1 LAGRSAAVL
10 SFTLLACSSKT
21 APGKGTG
28 AQSGDSGSPKG
39 QSGDWTMLGHDP
51 GSTYWNQTEKK
62 ISTTSAP
69 NLTKA
74 WEFDF
79 GTGASVVATPAIS
92 GGKVYVQSQLP
103 AVSAIDLASGKELWR
118 NSDIG
123 GTASPTIEN
132 GVLYINDGA
141 GVVHALDANA
151 GGKELWKYTPDET
164 WIVGFSSP
172 VLTKDY
178 VLLGTSGLEEVTGI
192 PSGTAQ
198 TRGYAFA
205 LHKKDGTLAW
215 KKFTVDPPST
225 GVGIWSTLSVD
236 EAAGLVVAG
245 TGNNYTGVASD
256 TSDAFLGMPLDQ
268 PVDGA
273 AFLWHPQIFQGD
285 VFPRGTGPDGDFGAN
300 PILFDVGGQKLA
312 AGGSKKGDVW
322 VIDRTTGSVIKQRNL
337 GPGSSSKGGIFVNG
351 AWDGKSLLFAAN
363 GATSTGPGSEG
374 TGAALFAL
382 DPLTLDVN
390 WERQIGGT
398 AWGMIS
404 VANGVG
410 FFGKDKTLQAFDTAT
425 GAVLLEFPTE
435 ASIAT
440 APSVSD
446 GYVVFGSGMSWLG
459 STAGTK
465 YYALKVP

>member
-1 LAGRSAAVL
+1 
-10 SFTLLACSSKT
+10 
-21 APGKGTG
+21 
-28 AQSGDSGSPKG
+28 
-39 QSGDWTMLGHDP
+39 MLGYDLA
-51 GSTYWNQTEKK
+51 STYWNKSETK
-62 ISTTSAP
+62 ISTTTAP

-79 GTGASVVATPAIS
+79 GAGASVVSTPIIS

-103 AVSAIDLASGKELWR
+103 AVAAIDLASGKELWR

-123 GTASPTIEN
+123 GSSTVALSG
-132 GVLYINDGA
+132 GVLYVNDGA
-141 GVVHALDANA
+141 GIVHALDPNA
-151 GGKELWKYTPDET
+151 GGKEIWKSDPLDV
-164 WIVGFSSP
+164 WVVGFSSP
-172 VLTKDY
+172 VVTKDY
-178 VLLGTSGLEEVTGI
+178 VLVGTSGLEEVTKITGD
-192 PSGTAQ
+192 AK
-198 TRGYAFA
+198 TRGYALA
-205 LHKKDGTLAW
+205 LHKKDGSVAW

-245 TGNNYTGVASD
+245 TGNNYTGVAGD

-268 PVDGA
+268 PADGA
-273 AFLWHPQIFQGD
+273 PLLWHPQIFQGD
-285 VFPRGTGPDGDFGAN
+285 VSPNGTGPDGDFGAN

-322 VIDRTTGSVIKQRNL
+322 VIDRTNGSIIKQRNL
-337 GPGSSSKGGIFVNG
+337 GPGTGFKGGIFVNG
-351 AWDGKSLLFAAN
+351 AWDGKSLLFASN
-363 GATSTGPGSEG
+363 LATSTGAGSEVPG
-374 TGAALFAL
+374 PNDTFGALFAL
-382 DPLTLDVN
+382 DPLTLAVN
-390 WERQIGGT
+390 WEREYIGA

-425 GAVLLEFPTE
+425 GAVLMEFPTE
-435 ASIAT
+435 GSIAT

-459 STAGTK
+459 GSTAGTK